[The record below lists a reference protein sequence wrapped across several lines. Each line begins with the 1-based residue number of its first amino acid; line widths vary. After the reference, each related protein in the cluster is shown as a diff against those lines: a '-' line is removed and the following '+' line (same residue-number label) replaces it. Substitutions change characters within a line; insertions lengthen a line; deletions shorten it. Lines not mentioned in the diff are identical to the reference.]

1 MAVSS
6 RTRATAR
13 AGKQAGAKAN
23 AADGR
28 ARGGRAKERGGA
40 AAQLSNE
47 RLLELYRKML
57 LIRLFEEASQRAF
70 RQGKSGGYLHVY
82 IGEEAVATGFLDTYR
97 EGDKVITAYRDHAH
111 ALLLVVIPHSALR
124 TPHSC

>member
-82 IGEEAVATGFLDTYR
+82 IGEEAGAAGFLATFP
-97 EGDKVITAYRDHAH
+97 GGGKGITASPDHAPPP
-111 ALLLVVIPHSALR
+111 LPRS
-124 TPHSC
+124 